1 MNIQRFVIF
10 VQACLIFFMLGN
22 FLCKPVI
29 FVMFCFF
36 FGNFC
41 GRGQGFLGV
50 FSFLHFA
57 QSNVLVFVLFQRQ
70 RNLSEERRKVLLDRQ
85 VKELVEFFTIK
96 SVRDSELQGRT
107 SGSLA
112 WRLLR
117 GETKQEN
124 EWQVRERY
132 RKAFGFVHAWLKPLL
147 VDTFSFNK

>member
-1 MNIQRFVIF
+1 M
-10 VQACLIFFMLGN
+10 QACY
-22 FLCKPVI
+22 
-29 FVMFCFF
+29 FCHVLFFF
-36 FGNFC
+36 FGDFC
-41 GRGQGFLGV
+41 RRGYRFLAV
-50 FSFLHFA
+50 FSFLPFA
-57 QSNVLVFVLFQRQ
+57 QSDILIFVLFQRQ

-117 GETKQEN
+117 GETKKEN

-147 VDTFSFNK
+147 VDTFFFNK